1 MNDVHQ
7 LANALLTLVFAAA
20 MFAVGHWYL
29 ESGSAR
35 NPTFTTLQTL
45 ALSTNPL

>member
-1 MNDVHQ
+1 M
-7 LANALLTLVFAAA
+7 LTLVFAAV
-20 MFAVGHWYL
+20 MLVVGHWYL

-35 NPTFTTLQTL
+35 NPTFSTLQSL